1 MGFFEKLK
9 SGLGKT
15 RESISEKVNSVFSVF
30 TKIDEDFFEELEE
43 ALIMADMGAETATYI
58 IGELESSVRK
68 KGLSDPNDVKGELK
82 RIISEISFVNK
93 FFSIC

>member
-43 ALIMADMGAETATYI
+43 NLILADVGMTIAVDAVEQ
-58 IGELESSVRK
+58 LRK
-68 KGLSDPNDVKGELK
+68 RAYN
-82 RIISEISFVNK
+82 
-93 FFSIC
+93 